1 MPLPDLSKKNV
12 TSRPIF
18 ESYFFSPLY
27 RIPTISLRQSVTVF
41 SNRISFFYHWTFFE
55 QKPFCCVS
63 SVFEKKSACPSMVYF
78 LLGRI
83 LTNWSW
89 MKKNWK
95 QKKGKNKKT
104 KIQKKNAF
112 VIAQEILSV
121 TKRFL
126 QFGMKFCYPRLKKF
140 ITVGILKWITST
152 GFLLANG
159 SWVKPTVNIS
169 EHLKKDFF

>member
-1 MPLPDLSKKNV
+1 MRVYKRKNPMPLPDLSKKNV

-55 QKPFCCVS
+55 QKTFCCVS

-126 QFGMKFCYPRLKKF
+126 QHWAAVSYE
-140 ITVGILKWITST
+140 ILLPST
-152 GFLLANG
+152 WKIHN
-159 SWVKPTVNIS
+159 SWHLEMDHVNRIS
-169 EHLKKDFF
+169 AGQR